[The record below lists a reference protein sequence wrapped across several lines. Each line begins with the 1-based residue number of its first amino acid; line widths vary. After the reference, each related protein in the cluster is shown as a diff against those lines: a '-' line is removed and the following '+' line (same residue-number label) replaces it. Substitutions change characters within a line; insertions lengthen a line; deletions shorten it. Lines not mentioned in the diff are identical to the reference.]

1 MSSAAI
7 DLVDRLLA
15 LDPTKRCVRKHCAR
29 LSTYTPH

>member
-15 LDPTKRCVRKHCAR
+15 LDPTKRCVA
-29 LSTYTPH
+29 LTPRAAERVRTH